1 MRNGGI
7 AEAKVYRGITG
18 VVIGGKKM
26 SGNAILKA
34 MIETYQNDFM
44 CGYTD
49 EDKEE
54 LRLIFLELIVEVTR
68 YVNNYRYCNKTDCP
82 CSPERSIAVLVKR
95 HEKEIN
101 KIFVGGFG
109 LSEVPLGVIRQFLNE
124 FKTYDQLEK

>member
-1 MRNGGI
+1 MLLEGR
-7 AEAKVYRGITG
+7 
-18 VVIGGKKM
+18 KM
-26 SGNAILKA
+26 NGNAILKG

-44 CGYTD
+44 CGYKG

-68 YVNNYRYCNKTDCP
+68 YVNNYRYCSNKDCS
-82 CSPERSIAVLVKR
+82 CSPEQSIALLVKR

-101 KIFVGGFG
+101 KIFAGGFG

-124 FKTYDQLEK
+124 FKTEQNPHLLGGEEE

>member
-1 MRNGGI
+1 MKSNI
-7 AEAKVYRGITG
+7 
-18 VVIGGKKM
+18 IGGQKM
-26 SGNAILKA
+26 NGNAILKA

-44 CGYTD
+44 CGYTG

-82 CSPERSIAVLVKR
+82 CSPEKSIAFLVKR

-101 KIFVGGFG
+101 KIFAGEFG
-109 LSEVPLGVIRQFLNE
+109 LSEVPLSMIRQFLNE